1 MELQTIKDCQKV
13 ILEWIDATDGRDE
26 EDNTSLDE
34 ITKITSQEE
43 CDCEETKLQDKVYCR
58 RKENFKLFNL

>member
-43 CDCEETKLQDKVYCR
+43 FDCEEIKLQ
-58 RKENFKLFNL
+58 N

>member
-34 ITKITSQEE
+34 IAKITSQEE
-43 CDCEETKLQDKVYCR
+43 FDCEETKLQD
-58 RKENFKLFNL
+58 